1 MRKASSSEEIDK
13 EVDVKKRSSR
23 RKSEPR
29 KPKAVVEETCRELE
43 VQLQRFQ
50 TKAAQDDKRSKNDS
64 LKVEQGDQIELEAN
78 GPGDQSGGREED
90 SRKRTAETGESAT
103 TRKQVEAQR
112 QRLEEALLLAKERKR
127 AEELTR
133 DPKSRSIAGSMNSQ
147 PENEEDWMPSL
158 GESEVKAM
166 DVASTEKGI
175 APFANDGDLVDH
187 VLERLSSSSSQ
198 SRASALNDLSGI
210 ASSLAFPIITKA
222 FDDPSLEVR
231 NAAAKALY
239 SLESNP
245 ASTFARALREANIQR
260 SRQIGSSLAA
270 SGLASDALRSL
281 VGSNREKTHE
291 ALALLFLMAK
301 AGEIRPLMS
310 TIEDDQNLEIRLAVI
325 NLLALSGRAEII
337 PPFRRL
343 AVRGSLPAEVR
354 SAVME
359 AIYQISSQ
367 QRETAGRWPGA

>member
-13 EVDVKKRSSR
+13 EVDVKKRRSR

-50 TKAAQDDKRSKNDS
+50 TKAGQDEKRFENDS
-64 LKVEQGDQIELEAN
+64 VKAEQGDRIDIEAN
-78 GPGDQSGGREED
+78 SLLPQPGSREED
-90 SRKRTAETGESAT
+90 PTKRTEDTAENAA

-112 QRLEEALLLAKERKR
+112 QRLEEALLLAKERRR

-133 DPKSRSIAGSMNSQ
+133 DPDSTPIAGSQSSQ
-147 PENEEDWMPSL
+147 LENEENWMPSL
-158 GESEVKAM
+158 GDSDVNVKEI
-166 DVASTEKGI
+166 DVATTEKSI
-175 APFANDGDLVDH
+175 APLTDDGDLAGH
-187 VLERLSSSSSQ
+187 LLERLSSSNPET
-198 SRASALNDLSGI
+198 RAIALNDLTRI
-210 ASSLAFPIITKA
+210 VRNQAFPIISKA
-222 FDDPSLEVR
+222 FDDPSAEVR
-231 NAAAKALY
+231 NAAARALY
-239 SLESNP
+239 SLGSEP
-245 ASTFARALREANIQR
+245 ASTFARALREANAQR

-281 VGSNREKTHE
+281 AGSSREKTHE

-301 AGEIRPLMS
+301 AGEIKPLMN
-310 TIEDDQNLEIRLAVI
+310 TIEDGQNVEIRLAVI

-337 PPFRRL
+337 PSFRRL
-343 AVRGSLPAEVR
+343 AVRGSLPSEVR

-359 AIYQISSQ
+359 AIYQITSQ
-367 QRETAGRWPGA
+367 QRETAKRQ

>member
-13 EVDVKKRSSR
+13 EVEVKKRSSR

-50 TKAAQDDKRSKNDS
+50 TKAGQDEQRLENDS
-64 LKVEQGDQIELEAN
+64 LKAEQCDRIALEAN
-78 GPGDQSGGREED
+78 SPGDQPGGREED
-90 SRKRTAETGESAT
+90 PRKRTEETAESAA
-103 TRKQVEAQR
+103 TRKQVETQR
-112 QRLEEALLLAKERKR
+112 QRLEEALLLAKERRR

-133 DPKSRSIAGSMNSQ
+133 DADSRPIAGSMSSQ
-147 PENEEDWMPSL
+147 LENEENWMPLFGDSDVNVT
-158 GESEVKAM
+158 EI
-166 DVASTEKGI
+166 DVATTEKSI
-175 APFANDGDLVDH
+175 APLTDDGDLVGH
-187 VLERLSSSSSQ
+187 VLERLSSSNPET
-198 SRASALNDLSGI
+198 RASALNGLTGI
-210 ASSLAFPIITKA
+210 ARNQAFPIISKA
-222 FDDPSLEVR
+222 FDDPSPEVR

-239 SLESNP
+239 SLESDP
-245 ASTFARALREANIQR
+245 ASTFGRALREANSQR

-281 VGSNREKTHE
+281 AGSSREKTHE

-301 AGEIRPLMS
+301 AGEIKPLMS
-310 TIEDDQNLEIRLAVI
+310 TIEEGQNLEIRLAVI

-359 AIYQISSQ
+359 AIYQMSSQ
-367 QRETAGRWPGA
+367 QRENAGR

>member
-13 EVDVKKRSSR
+13 EVDVKKRRSR

-50 TKAAQDDKRSKNDS
+50 TKADQD
-64 LKVEQGDQIELEAN
+64 E
-78 GPGDQSGGREED
+78 
-90 SRKRTAETGESAT
+90 KRTEETAENAA
-103 TRKQVEAQR
+103 TRKQVEVQR
-112 QRLEEALLLAKERKR
+112 QRLEEALLLAKERRR

-133 DPKSRSIAGSMNSQ
+133 DPDSTPIAGSQSSQ
-147 PENEEDWMPSL
+147 LENEENWMPSL
-158 GESEVKAM
+158 GDSDVNVKEI
-166 DVASTEKGI
+166 DVATTEKSI
-175 APFANDGDLVDH
+175 APLTDDGDLAGH
-187 VLERLSSSSSQ
+187 VLERLSSSNPET
-198 SRASALNDLSGI
+198 RASALNDLTRI
-210 ASSLAFPIITKA
+210 ARNQAFPIISKA
-222 FDDPSLEVR
+222 FDDPSAEVR
-231 NAAAKALY
+231 NAAARALY
-239 SLESNP
+239 SLGSEP
-245 ASTFARALREANIQR
+245 ASTFARALREANAQR

-281 VGSNREKTHE
+281 AGSSREKTHE

-301 AGEIRPLMS
+301 AGEIKPLMN
-310 TIEDDQNLEIRLAVI
+310 TIEDGQNVEIRLAVI

-337 PPFRRL
+337 PSFRRL
-343 AVRGSLPAEVR
+343 AVRGSLPSEVR

-367 QRETAGRWPGA
+367 QRETAGR